1 MATSP
6 GMSRRELFGFGFKGA
21 LGFAGMGLLAACSQP
36 PAPAAP
42 KPADAPKPAEAAKP
56 AAAPPTAAPA
66 PAAAAKPAEAA
77 KPADAAKPAA
87 PAPAAAAAPAVPKL
101 GANLIGKLEGP
112 TIITDAAQWP
122 KAFKEA
128 PMLTELVKA
137 GKLPPVE
144 QRVPQ
149 DPLVVKPVHE
159 IGKYG
164 GTWRRGF
171 TGPGDKWNGWR
182 AATGPDHVLF
192 WDYTG
197 EQVVPNIAK
206 DFKAEDGGRTLVL
219 TLRRGMKWSD
229 GTPFTADAFTFWFD
243 DMYSNKDLLPS
254 GHSLLTINGK
264 PGKIEKGADEYT
276 VRYVFPEPYYL
287 IADVLAGSTALT
299 GHAFQGLNFMGSF
312 APGHYLKQYL
322 PKYASKEQLDGEV
335 KAAGFDNWVNLLK
348 FKNDWALNP
357 DLPVVTP
364 WVTKQPINNPTWV
377 MERNPYSIWVDTDGN
392 QLPYLDKIQ
401 MTLAENLEVLNLRAI
416 AGEYDMQ
423 ERHVDA
429 GKIPVILEN
438 QQRGNYKL
446 YLDPGDYGSD
456 CYIRFNLSYEAD
468 PEIAKWIG
476 TADFRRALS
485 LGVER
490 DQLNETFWLGLGT
503 PGSLVPI
510 ESNKYSPG
518 PEYRKLWHTYDPK
531 KANEMLDAVGL
542 SKKDSEGYRLRTDNG
557 QRLRIE
563 LQTRGG
569 QFLQYTRIG
578 EMIRDQ
584 WKRIGIDLIVQENE
598 RSLAERRNA
607 GNENQLDAWVADGS
621 EHMFTFPDQIF
632 PSTITAAG
640 GILFAKWYLSNGK
653 EGKEPPPYL
662 KEVYDLFRRGFG
674 MPEAERVQAGRQIW
688 RIVTEEVISFGT
700 VGLSPAAQGV
710 RVAKNNFGNIPA
722 RMYNS
727 PDGKNPGIS
736 RPATFYFKS

>member
-1 MATSP
+1 MARVH
-6 GMSRRELFGFGFKGA
+6 GFSRREMFAWGFKGA
-21 LGFAGMGLLAACSQP
+21 LGMSGLSLLAACAPQAPST
-36 PAPAAP
+36 PAKPTEPA
-42 KPADAPKPAEAAKP
+42 KPADATKP
-56 AAAPPTAAPA
+56 AAPAATTA

-77 KPADAAKPAA
+77 TPAEAAKPAA
-87 PAPAAAAAPAVPKL
+87 PAAAAAKPGAEPKL
-101 GANLIGKLEGP
+101 GAQLIGKLEGP
-112 TIITDAAQWP
+112 TIITDPAQFP
-122 KAFKEA
+122 KSFKEA

-137 GKLPPVE
+137 GTLPPVE

-182 AATGPDHVLF
+182 AASGPDSILF

-197 EQVVPNIAK
+197 EKAVPNIAK
-206 DFKAEDGGRTLVL
+206 DFKAEDGGKVLVL

-229 GTPFTADAFTFWFD
+229 GTPFTADAFTCWFD
-243 DMYSNKDLLPS
+243 DIYGNKDLVPS
-254 GHSLLTINGK
+254 GHSLMSINGQ
-264 PGKIEKGADEYT
+264 PGKIEKGADELT

-287 IADVLAGSTALT
+287 IADVLAGATQVS
-299 GHAFQGLNFMGSF
+299 GHAFAGLNFLGSF

-322 PKYASKEQLDGEV
+322 PKYIGQDKADEMA
-335 KAAGFDNWVNLLK
+335 KAAGFDNWVNHLK

-357 DLPVVTP
+357 ELPAVTP
-364 WVTKQPINNPTWV
+364 WVVKQPVNNQIWSF
-377 MERNPYSIWVDTDGN
+377 ERNPYSIWVDTEGN
-392 QLPYLDKIQ
+392 QLPYMDKVQ
-401 MTLAENLEVLNLRAI
+401 MALAENLEVLNVRAI

-429 GKIPVILEN
+429 GKIPVLLEN
-438 QQRGNYKL
+438 QQKGNYKL
-446 YLDPGDYGSD
+446 YLDTGDYGAD

-468 PEIAKWIG
+468 PEIAKWL
-476 TADFRRALS
+476 TNVDFRRAVS
-485 LGVER
+485 MGVDR

-510 ESNKYSPG
+510 ESNKYNPG
-518 PEYRKLWHTYDPK
+518 PEWRTKWHTLDVK
-531 KANEMLDAVGL
+531 KSNELLDSIGL
-542 SKKDSEGYRLRTDNG
+542 SKKDAEGFRLRTDNG

-578 EMIRDQ
+578 EMIRDH
-584 WKRIGIDLIVQENE
+584 WRKIGIDLIVQENE

-607 GNENQLDAWVADGS
+607 GNESQMDAWVADGS

-632 PSTITAAG
+632 PSNTTSSG
-640 GILFAKWYLSNGK
+640 GILFARWYLSNGK

-662 KEVYDLFRRGFG
+662 KEIYELFRKGFG
-674 MPEAERVQAGRQIW
+674 LPEAERIPVGKRIW
-688 RIVTEEVISFGT
+688 ELVTDNVISFGI
-700 VGLSPAAQGV
+700 VGLSPAAQGI
-710 RVAKNNFGNIPA
+710 RVAKNNLGNVPS
-722 RMYNS
+722 RQYNS
-727 PDGKNPGIS
+727 PDGKSPGIS
-736 RPATFYFKS
+736 RPVTFYFKS